1 MDTGGKQPHE
11 HEFREVTPGNVTGA
25 ERLSIEE
32 LKQVTMT
39 ITAHLGSCSMT
50 VREVLGLRRG
60 AIVPLDKVAGEMTD
74 IYVNDL
80 PLARGEVVV
89 IADELH
95 VRIGEVVGQEERLGQ
110 EEGRG
115 DEVSSG

>member
-1 MDTGGKQPHE
+1 MDAGAKQPHE
-11 HEFREVTPGNVTGA
+11 HEFREVTPGSVPGA
-25 ERLSIEE
+25 ERLKLED
-32 LKQVTMT
+32 LKQVNMT

-60 AIVPLDKVAGEMTD
+60 AVVPLDKVAGEMTD
-74 IYVNDL
+74 VYVNGL
-80 PLARGEVVV
+80 HLARGEVVV

-95 VRIGEVVGQEERLGQ
+95 VRIGEVVGQEERLVQ

-115 DEVSSG
+115 DDVSAG

>member
-1 MDTGGKQPHE
+1 MDTEDKQAQQ
-11 HEFREVTPGNVTGA
+11 HEFREVNPQAIPGG
-25 ERLSIEE
+25 ERLSFDD
-32 LKQVTMT
+32 LKEVRMD

-60 AIVPLDKVAGEMTD
+60 SVVRLDKMAGEMTD
-74 IYVNDL
+74 IYVNGL

-95 VRIGEVVGQEERLGQ
+95 VRIGEIVGQEDRTGL
-110 EEGRG
+110 EEGH
-115 DEVSSG
+115 DEASR